1 MISYKLVMPEHMNQY
16 GALFGGNLLKWV
28 DEIAWMAVS
37 LDYPG
42 ARFVTIGMDRVEFK
56 KSVSGGSILRFE
68 VVRQRVGR
76 TSVTYE
82 VHVSRRE
89 LHQSVEDVI
98 FSTDI
103 TFVRVD
109 ENGEKIPV
117 FAACDAHCQT
127 EAAPP
132 SRGTGCQ
139 TETER

>member
-1 MISYKLVMPEHMNQY
+1 MISYKLVMPDHMNQY
-16 GALFGGNLLKWV
+16 GVLFGGNLLKWV
-28 DEIAWMAVS
+28 DETAWMAVS

-76 TSVTYE
+76 TSITYDAR
-82 VHVSRRE
+82 VFRRE
-89 LHQSVEDVI
+89 LHQSAEDVI

-109 ENGEKIPV
+109 ESGEKMPV
-117 FAACDAHCQT
+117 VSACDV
-127 EAAPP
+127 
-132 SRGTGCQ
+132 
-139 TETER
+139 

>member
-16 GALFGGNLLKWV
+16 GVLFGGNMLKWI

-56 KSVSGGSILRFE
+56 KGVTGGSILRFE
-68 VVRQRVGR
+68 IVRQRVGH

-82 VHVSRRE
+82 AMVSRRE
-89 LHQSVEDVI
+89 LHQREDEPI

-109 ENGEKIPV
+109 ENGVKIPV
-117 FAACDAHCQT
+117 
-127 EAAPP
+127 EP
-132 SRGTGCQ
+132 
-139 TETER
+139 

>member
-16 GALFGGNLLKWV
+16 GVLFGGNLLKWV
-28 DEIAWMAVS
+28 DETAWMAVS

-68 VVRQRVGR
+68 VTRRRVGY
-76 TSVTYE
+76 TSITYD
-82 VHVSRRE
+82 VQVSRRE
-89 LHQSVEDVI
+89 LHQRDDEMI

-109 ENGEKIPV
+109 ENGVKLPV
-117 FAACDAHCQT
+117 
-127 EAAPP
+127 E
-132 SRGTGCQ
+132 
-139 TETER
+139 

>member
-16 GALFGGNLLKWV
+16 GVLFGGNLLKWV
-28 DEIAWMAVS
+28 DETAWMAVS

-68 VVRQRVGR
+68 VLRQRVGR
-76 TSVTYE
+76 TSITYDAR
-82 VHVSRRE
+82 VFRRE
-89 LHQSVEDVI
+89 LHQSAEDVI

-109 ENGEKIPV
+109 ESGEKMPV
-117 FAACDAHCQT
+117 VSACDV
-127 EAAPP
+127 
-132 SRGTGCQ
+132 
-139 TETER
+139 